1 MRKAYYFASVDMCR
15 YFLSLNVPRNWRN
28 QLKIRVLFHVMPLSL
43 HRRVWEWIAFHTE
56 NRSPPAVCILDRG
69 CIRAICSR
77 KAVEAFC
84 RYAALDPNSGLWNA
98 IQPIS
103 SRFFS
108 AYSQESKNALRSLC
122 YSCVIMDRTLSSPRS
137 TVSKKVMFHG
147 LYNLDKEFLSDLSP
161 DKASCPACVL
171 VWETGFENSHKYSSH
186 FGSARFRMAHWP
198 GSCQDYKKQKSFSHH
213 DHFECS
219 RGAVQ

>member
-1 MRKAYYFASVDMCR
+1 MCT

-28 QLKIRVLFHVMPLSL
+28 QLKIRVLFHVVPLDL
-43 HRRVWEWIAFHTE
+43 HRCVWESIAFHTE
-56 NRSPPAVCILDRG
+56 NLAPPAVCASLTMDAYELFAHVRLL
-69 CIRAICSR
+69 RLSADM
-77 KAVEAFC
+77 
-84 RYAALDPNSGLWNA
+84 LPQ
-98 IQPIS
+98 IQTVAYGMRFSQQVQDS
-103 SRFFS
+103 SLRIHKN
-108 AYSQESKNALRSLC
+108 QNALRSLC

-186 FGSARFRMAHWP
+186 FGSARFCMAHWP